1 MKNYKTFINKGEVR
15 EKNMVSK
22 ELVGLLLAGGQ
33 GSRLGVLTSSTAK
46 PAVPYG
52 GKFRIID
59 FPLSNCI
66 NSGIDTVG
74 VFTQYEPL
82 ELNAHIGIGKPW
94 DLDRNNGGV
103 TILQPF
109 LKNKNNDWFTG
120 TANAVY
126 QNIHYIDKVAP
137 EYVVILSGDHI
148 YKMDYSKMLD
158 DHKKNQAD
166 ATISVFE
173 VPLEEAF
180 RFGIMNTDDNKK
192 IFEFEEKPENPKSN
206 LASMGVYIFT
216 WSVLRDYLIRD
227 AADKDSENDFGMN
240 IIPNMLA
247 DAKAMYAYEF
257 GGYWKDVGTIQSYW
271 ESNMDL
277 IERVPVFNLFDPDWR
292 IFTTNPVMPAHYI
305 GPNGQAK
312 KAIIAEGCMVYG
324 SVKNSIIFP
333 GVIIEEGALVEDSI
347 IMSNSVI
354 GKNSL
359 VTKSILAESVIVGE
373 GVRIGTGENL
383 VNEIKPNIYN
393 TGITVI
399 AERAVVP
406 SGADLGKNV
415 CIHSGVK
422 EGDYETLN
430 VPSGATIFSGG
441 VDDE

>member
-1 MKNYKTFINKGEVR
+1 
-15 EKNMVSK
+15 MVSK

-94 DLDRNNGGV
+94 DLDRINGGV
-103 TILQPF
+103 TILQPY
-109 LKNKNNDWFTG
+109 LGADNNDWFTG

-126 QNIHYIDKVAP
+126 QNITYIDKVQP

-158 DHKKNQAD
+158 DHKKNGAD

-173 VPLEEAF
+173 VPMDEAF
-180 RFGIMNTDDNKK
+180 RFGIMNTDENNK
-192 IFEFEEKPENPKSN
+192 IFEFEEKPENPKNN

-216 WSVLRDYLIRD
+216 WSVLREYLISD
-227 AADKDSENDFGMN
+227 AADEASENDFGKN
-240 IIPNMLA
+240 IIPKML
-247 DAKAMYAYEF
+247 DDGKSMYAYEF
-257 GGYWKDVGTIQSYW
+257 SGYWKDVGTIQSYW

-277 IERVPVFNLFDPDWR
+277 IERIPDFNLFDHDWR

-305 GPNGQAK
+305 GPNGVAK
-312 KAIIAEGCMVYG
+312 KSIVAEGCMVYG
-324 SVKNSIIFP
+324 TVRNSIIFP
-333 GVIIEEGALVEDSI
+333 GVVIEEGAVVEDSI
-347 IMSNSVI
+347 VMSNSVI
-354 GKNSL
+354 GSGSH
-359 VTKSILAESVIVGE
+359 VMKSILAEDVKIGE
-373 GVRIGTGENL
+373 GAKVGTGENV
-383 VNEIKPNIYN
+383 VNEVKPKIYN

-399 AERAVVP
+399 AEGAEVP
-406 SGADLGKNV
+406 AGADLGKNV
-415 CIHSGVK
+415 CIHKCVK
-422 EGDYETLN
+422 AEDYKTLT
-430 VPSGATIFSGG
+430 VPSGATVFDGG
-441 VDDE
+441 ADNE

>member
-1 MKNYKTFINKGEVR
+1 
-15 EKNMVSK
+15 MVSK

-94 DLDRNNGGV
+94 DLDRMNGGV
-103 TILQPF
+103 TILQPY
-109 LKNKNNDWFTG
+109 LKSKNNDWFTG

-148 YKMDYSKMLD
+148 YKMDYAKMLW
-158 DHKKNQAD
+158 DHKKNNAD

-173 VPLEEAF
+173 VPIEEAF
-180 RFGIMNTDDNKK
+180 RFGIMNTNEDNSV
-192 IFEFEEKPENPKSN
+192 FEFEEKPANPKNN

-227 AADKDSENDFGMN
+227 AAIEGSANDFGKN
-240 IIPNMLA
+240 IIPMML
-247 DAKAMYAYEF
+247 DEGKRMFAYEF
-257 GGYWKDVGTIQSYW
+257 EGYWKDVGTIQSYW

-277 IERVPVFNLFDPDWR
+277 IERVPTFNLFDHNWR
-292 IFTTNPVMPAHYI
+292 IFTTNPVMPAHFI
-305 GPNGQAK
+305 GKNGSAK
-312 KAIIAEGCMVYG
+312 RAIIAEGCKVYG
-324 SVKNSIIFP
+324 NVFNSILFP
-333 GVIIEEGALVEDSI
+333 GVVVEEGAIIRDSI
-347 IMSNSVI
+347 IMAKSVI
-354 GKNSL
+354 GKNS
-359 VTKSILAESVIVGE
+359 VVDKAILAESVTVGDN
-373 GVRIGTGENL
+373 VRIGTGEAI
-383 VNEIKPNIYN
+383 VNVEQPDIYN
-393 TGITVI
+393 SGITVI
-399 AERAVVP
+399 AEGALVP
-406 SGADLGKNV
+406 EGAELGKNV
-415 CIHSGVK
+415 VIHKAVEADDYKSLTIASG
-422 EGDYETLN
+422 ET
-430 VPSGATIFSGG
+430 VFKGGA
-441 VDDE
+441 DNE

>member
-1 MKNYKTFINKGEVR
+1 
-15 EKNMVSK
+15 MVTK

-109 LKNKNNDWFTG
+109 LKSKNNDWFTG

-126 QNIHYIDKVAP
+126 QNITYIDKVAP

-148 YKMDYSKMLD
+148 YKMDYAKMLD
-158 DHKKNQAD
+158 DHKKNNAD

-173 VPLEEAF
+173 VPLEEAS
-180 RFGIMNTDDNKK
+180 RFGIMNTNDDNSV
-192 IFEFEEKPENPKSN
+192 FEFEEKPSEPKNN

-216 WSVLRDYLIRD
+216 WSVLREYLIRD
-227 AADKDSENDFGMN
+227 AAIPDSSNDFGKN
-240 IIPNMLA
+240 IIPMML
-247 DAKAMYAYEF
+247 KEEKRMFAYEF
-257 GGYWKDVGTIQSYW
+257 EGYWKDVGTIQSYW

-277 IERVPVFNLFDPDWR
+277 IERVPEFNLFDHSWK
-292 IFTTNPVMPAHYI
+292 ISTTNPAMPAHYI
-305 GPNGQAK
+305 GKNGSAK
-312 KAIIAEGCMVYG
+312 RSIIAEGCKVYG
-324 SVKNSIIFP
+324 TVRNSILFP
-333 GVIIEEGALVEDSI
+333 GVVVEEGAVIEGSI
-347 IMSNSVI
+347 IMAKSRI
-354 GKNSL
+354 GKNSQL
-359 VTKSILAESVIVGE
+359 YKAILAESVTVGDQ
-373 GVRIGTGENL
+373 VQIGTGDDT
-383 VNEIKPNIYN
+383 VNAEKPDIYN
-393 TGITVI
+393 SGITVI
-399 AERAVVP
+399 AEGALVP
-406 SGADLGKNV
+406 TGANLGKNV
-415 CIHSGVK
+415 VIHKCVTEQDYDGLEIASGGTVFK
-422 EGDYETLN
+422 
-430 VPSGATIFSGG
+430 GG
-441 VDDE
+441 VDNE